1 MSKQKIIGYWKENN
15 NIYYINNK
23 EYEFYKNL
31 KLPIE
36 NSAKENQVEIIKLL
50 EQKQKD
56 IDTGT
61 DIDSDIDIYFGDSIC
76 RICNK
81 KNGCC
86 EYYDEYYRWPGGYIH
101 YLKEHNVAIDDEFK
115 KYLLESKLN

>member
-15 NIYYINNK
+15 NNINNK
-23 EYEFYKNL
+23 KYEFYKNL

-36 NSAKENQVEIIKLL
+36 NSATENQVEIIKLL
-50 EQKQKD
+50 EQKEKD
-56 IDTGT
+56 IDTDNDFYLG
-61 DIDSDIDIYFGDSIC
+61 YSIC

-86 EYYDEYYRWPGGYIH
+86 EYFDEYYRWPEGYIH